1 MATDFEEILEQ
12 TNIQYA
18 IVGEMNTSLRGIL
31 GELTK
36 AKTSSL
42 AKAHDI
48 SGRSKMKQDEL
59 AKAVLEQ
66 ITNPRFIESVLLM
79 LDAEEWKVFE
89 TLYASPFVQ
98 DNYYPYGYYRFLME
112 RGLVF
117 TFFQQGKLYLVM
129 PDEVKETFA
138 QLNTA
143 VFENARSRRALV
155 YEYILALTNLYGVY
169 AQDKLEEIFNDQN
182 ASQPLAAG
190 ELDEYLEHFLQREQK
205 FVLNEDEGYLMDA
218 GLVDHG
224 EEGELESLLR
234 SIQGKP
240 YYVPEKDEL
249 LKYADDGYFEMTPQL
264 EALASYVVNQMHQDE
279 EMVQYLI
286 DDIQLACSMGQ
297 PLQELIYEFERR
309 DLVFDN
315 PKQAQ
320 EVMRLVVEVQN
331 NTRLWSN
338 CGHTPKELGNASN
351 RQGSTANG
359 SVQFGDIPPVKA
371 EKVGRNDPCPCGSGL
386 KYKKCCGK

>member
-1 MATDFEEILEQ
+1 MEIEFNEMMEQ

-36 AKTSSL
+36 TRTSSL

-59 AKAVLEQ
+59 TKAVLEQ
-66 ITNPRFIESVLLM
+66 ITDPGRLESALFM
-79 LDAEEWKVFE
+79 LDTEEWTVFE
-89 TLYASPFVQ
+89 SLYANPFVQ
-98 DNYYPYGYYRFLME
+98 DNYYPYGYYRFLLDH
-112 RGLVF
+112 GLVF
-117 TFFQQGKLYLVM
+117 TFFYQGKLYLVM
-129 PDEVKETFA
+129 PDEVKKTYA
-138 QLNTA
+138 QLNA
-143 VFENARSRRALV
+143 PVFEKNRSRRALV

-169 AQDKLEEIFNDQN
+169 ATDKLEEIFNGQN

-190 ELDEYLEHFLQREQK
+190 ELDDYLEHFLQREQK
-205 FVLNEDEGYLMDA
+205 FVLNEDEDCLMDA

-224 EEGELESLLR
+224 GEDELQSLLQ

-240 YYVPEKDEL
+240 YYVPDKIEL

-264 EALASYVVNQMHQDE
+264 EALASYVVNQMHQEE

-320 EVMRLVVEVQN
+320 QVIGLVVDVQN

-338 CGHTPKELGNASN
+338 CGHTPKELGNAMN
-351 RQGSTANG
+351 LQGARPALALAGGNS
-359 SVQFGDIPPVKA
+359 PVKA
-371 EKVGRNDPCPCGSGL
+371 EKIGRNDPCPCGSGL